1 MDVHQSKKYN
11 QMKEINIEPNW
22 PTMWM
27 FIQNMKRTDL
37 KAYNK
42 FAKTLGEDQLKLIE
56 LKAKE

>member
-1 MDVHQSKKYN
+1 
-11 QMKEINIEPNW
+11 MKEINIEPNW

-42 FAKTLGEDQLKLIE
+42 FTKTLGEDQLKLIE